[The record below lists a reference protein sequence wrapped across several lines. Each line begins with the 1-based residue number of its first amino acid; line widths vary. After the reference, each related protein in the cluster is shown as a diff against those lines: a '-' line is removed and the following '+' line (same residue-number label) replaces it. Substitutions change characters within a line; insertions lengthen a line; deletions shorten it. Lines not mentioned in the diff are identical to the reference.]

1 MTDKP
6 SMDNPISEYSAC
18 IHLFTHLQALEPRLK
33 CGCRVKIT
41 RSTDKA
47 IFFSVHA
54 IGGSKPL
61 YSVRIRAGEHSS
73 MDNITATIAHVI
85 EDLKNNKLFT
95 TNN

>member
-1 MTDKP
+1 M
-6 SMDNPISEYSAC
+6 NNHISKDSAC
-18 IHLFTHLQALEPRLK
+18 VHLFTLLLALEPYLTG
-33 CGCRVKIT
+33 GCRVKIT

-54 IGGSKPL
+54 IGESKPR
-61 YSVRIRAGEHSS
+61 YSVRIATRDNSS
-73 MDNITATIAHVI
+73 MDNITETVALVI